1 MKIFVSYARADKP
14 YCIRIIETLHAHDVW
29 YDQRLYAGQDWWK
42 EILRRLEWCEV
53 FLYLL
58 SPDSV
63 TSQYCR
69 RELELARRLKR
80 DIIPVL
86 ITRDTVLPENMREWQ
101 YVDLTD
107 NLTVENVSQL
117 LNAILMVERQK
128 TTESAPAPAAEVAVR
143 DSRDG
148 SSANPAE
155 AISNAVRALE
165 KGEYR
170 LAVRLLR
177 QAKASGY
184 QSRFVKIDK
193 LLRVAE
199 SALKERKQTREIER
213 EYQHIVALFAFES
226 TRQLACEALEE
237 FRREFGNYDPR
248 GLRKLCEPAATTGEA
263 NSRPRNT
270 NSIRRTPSPPRV
282 EPPPPAAS
290 RTPTA
295 RASSQAVPERSVGDV
310 AAAPVVEALAQTDTP
325 RRLPDVDAPLTVKEV
340 LPMLQ
345 WCDIPHGTVTVSSI
359 VGADEDFGE
368 MTVQLD
374 NFVMSKYPV
383 TNAQFAIFA
392 RAEDGYKN
400 SRWWTFSEHAQR
412 WFKLAKGVAEARF
425 SGEQHPRE
433 NINWYEAMAFA
444 NWLGGLLKMKVTLPT
459 VAQWQRAAQGDDDR
473 YFPWG
478 DEYNEEHCN
487 TLETGLKMTTPVNRY
502 HQGVSPYGVYD
513 LAGNVWE
520 WTMNTAAAAEDG
532 RDHRRAVAGGSY
544 VSPCDRAQTAFRY
557 YLDPRVRYSSIGI
570 RLVGLT

>member
-29 YDQRLYAGQDWWK
+29 YDQRLYAGQDWWQ

-69 RELELARRLKR
+69 RELELALRLKR
-80 DIIPVL
+80 DIIPVM
-86 ITRDTVLPENMREWQ
+86 ITRNTVLPENMRDWQ
-101 YVDLTD
+101 YVDLSD

-128 TTESAPAPAAEVAVR
+128 STEPATLPAA
-143 DSRDG
+143 DSRAE

-155 AISNAVRALE
+155 AISDAVRALE

-170 LAVRLLR
+170 QAARLLR

-193 LLRVAE
+193 LLHVAE
-199 SALKERKQTREIER
+199 SALKERKQAREVER

-226 TRQLACEALEE
+226 TRQMACEALEE
-237 FRREFGNYDPR
+237 FRREFGDYDPR
-248 GLRKLCEPAATTGEA
+248 GLRKLCEPAGAGQA
-263 NSRPRNT
+263 NSRPG
-270 NSIRRTPSPPRV
+270 NSNSKPKLGPPRV
-282 EPPPPAAS
+282 DTALPAVS
-290 RTPTA
+290 QKQIA
-295 RASSQAVPERSVGDV
+295 RASSQAVRDQPSGLRPPLK
-310 AAAPVVEALAQTDTP
+310 ARAQTGTP
-325 RRLPDVDAPLTVKEV
+325 RRLPDADAPLSTKDV

-368 MTVQLD
+368 KTVPVD

-400 SRWWTFSEHAQR
+400 SRWWAFSEHAKR
-412 WFKLAKGVAEARF
+412 WFNLGKGVAAARF
-425 SGEQHPRE
+425 NGDRHPRE
-433 NINWYEAMAFA
+433 NVNWYEAMAFA
-444 NWLGGLLKMKVTLPT
+444 NWLGSLLKMKVALPT

-478 DEYNEEHCN
+478 EEYNEEHCN
-487 TLETGLKMTTPVNRY
+487 TLETGLKTTTPVDRY
-502 HQGVSPYGVYD
+502 HQGASPYGVYD
-513 LAGNVWE
+513 MAGNIWE
-520 WTMNTAAAAEDG
+520 WTLNTAAAAEDG

-544 VSPCDRAQTAFRY
+544 VSPCDRARTSFRY

>member
-1 MKIFVSYARADKP
+1 MKVFVSYARADKP

-69 RELELARRLKR
+69 RELELALRLKR
-80 DIIPVL
+80 DIIPVM
-86 ITRDTVLPENMREWQ
+86 IAKDTLLPQNMRDWQ
-101 YVDLTD
+101 YVDLSD

-128 TTESAPAPAAEVAVR
+128 TTASAPAAEVEVR
-143 DSRDG
+143 DGPAD
-148 SSANPAE
+148 SSAKAAE
-155 AISNAVRALE
+155 TISDAVRALE
-165 KGEYR
+165 NGDYR
-170 LAVRLLR
+170 RAARLLR

-199 SALKERKQTREIER
+199 SALKERKQTREVER

-237 FRREFGNYDPR
+237 FRREFGDYDPR
-248 GLRKLCEPAATTGEA
+248 GLRKLCEPAAPADSVASSPGR
-263 NSRPRNT
+263 SSSSVRPAPR
-270 NSIRRTPSPPRV
+270 SPRV
-282 EPPPPAAS
+282 EAPRPAAS
-290 RTPTA
+290 RKPTA
-295 RASSQAVPERSVGDV
+295 RASSQAVPDRPGGDA
-310 AAAPVVEALAQTDTP
+310 AAAPVLEALAQTETP
-325 RRLPDVDAPLTVKEV
+325 RRLPDADAPLTVKEV

-368 MTVQLD
+368 MTVPVD

-400 SRWWTFSEHAQR
+400 ARWWTFSEHAQR

-425 SGEQHPRE
+425 SGEEHPRE
-433 NINWYEAMAFA
+433 NVNWYEAMAFA
-444 NWLGGLLKMKVTLPT
+444 NWLGSLLKMKVALPT

-487 TLETGLKMTTPVNRY
+487 TLETGLKRTTPVNRY
-502 HQGVSPYGVYD
+502 DLGVSPYGVYD
-513 LAGNVWE
+513 MAGNIWE
-520 WTMNTAAAAEDG
+520 WTMNTAAAAEEG
-532 RDHRRAVAGGSY
+532 RDHRRAVAGGSF
-544 VSPCDRAQTAFRY
+544 VSPCDRARTSFRY